1 MGPITCWR
9 GGRTGENL
17 GDVTFAVLCRD
28 GKRPD
33 VIRKVLER
41 IVAPPAS
48 ERSERVV
55 RGIGPPVQSEMEQ
68 MGIPVNLE
76 ESTLVRATIDRVR
89 QETVKKASI
98 DNIVK
103 FMRSR
108 FRNDVPTDLKE
119 RLERHTQEELDEIVE
134 RSATAASVEAALD
147 ISSSRPSP
155 TPGSGSTRG

>member
-1 MGPITCWR
+1 
-9 GGRTGENL
+9 
-17 GDVTFAVLCRD
+17 
-28 GKRPD
+28 
-33 VIRKVLER
+33 
-41 IVAPPAS
+41 
-48 ERSERVV
+48 
-55 RGIGPPVQSEMEQ
+55 MEQ